1 MKKHV
6 KITIAL
12 AGGFVAAMLLMTI
25 AIFFGYTKAYDTGI
39 KTLIVR
45 LVGIPIYTLT
55 KSGSKYV
62 GQSQG
67 SYMGL
72 VCGICMFLGVAIEE
86 IIVRMKK
93 RSIARRIK

>member
-12 AGGFVAAMLLMTI
+12 AGGFAVAMLLMTI
-25 AIFFGYTKAYDTGI
+25 AIYIGYTKAYDTGVE
-39 KTLIVR
+39 TLIVR

-55 KSGSKYV
+55 KSGSQYI

-67 SYMGL
+67 VYMGL
-72 VCGICMFLGVAIEE
+72 VCGICMFLGVATEE
-86 IIVRMKK
+86 IIGRIKK
-93 RSIARRIK
+93 R

>member
-12 AGGFVAAMLLMTI
+12 VGGFVVAMLLMTI
-25 AIFFGYTKAYDTGI
+25 AIFIGYTKAYDTGVE
-39 KTLIVR
+39 TSIVR

-62 GQSQG
+62 GESQG
-67 SYMGL
+67 VYMGL
-72 VCGICMFLGVAIEE
+72 VCGICMFLSVATEE
-86 IIVRMKK
+86 IIALIKK
-93 RSIARRIK
+93 K

>member
-12 AGGFVAAMLLMTI
+12 VGGFLVAMLLMTI
-25 AIFFGYTKAYDTGI
+25 AIFIGYTQAYNTGI
-39 KTLIVR
+39 EASIVR

-55 KSGSKYV
+55 KSGSKYL

-72 VCGICMFLGVAIEE
+72 VCGICMLLGAAIEE
-86 IIVRMKK
+86 IIGRMKK
-93 RSIARRIK
+93 K

>member
-12 AGGFVAAMLLMTI
+12 AGGFVVAMLLKTI
-25 AIFFGYTKAYDTGI
+25 AIFFGYTQAYDTGVE
-39 KTLIVR
+39 TLIVR
-45 LVGIPIYTLT
+45 LVGIPIYMLT

-67 SYMGL
+67 VYMGL
-72 VCGICMFLGVAIEE
+72 VCGICMVLGVAIEE
-86 IIVRMKK
+86 IIG
-93 RSIARRIK
+93 RIKKK